1 MRSISSGSLVCLAL
15 CALCASAGPTP
26 GAAQATPELP
36 QPSPKARVEQHVGL
50 ADLSID
56 YSSPAVKGRK
66 IWGEL
71 VPYDKPWRTGA
82 NAATRLT
89 TNRDLTFAGKPLK
102 AGSYA
107 LYTIPSKASWTL
119 VLNSGLEAWGN
130 DGYDPSKD
138 VLRVTLKPSATTSS
152 RERMT
157 FIFSDTSDNAAKL
170 DLEWEKLQLRIPI
183 ELDTKAEVATNI
195 QNAVDDAWRPHF
207 AAARYLLENGGDLDK
222 AMQYIDLSIAI
233 KATWWNNWVR
243 AQLLAKKGH
252 PQDAAAGA
260 ERAIALGSGD
270 RTFEMFFKP
279 EVNKSLAAWKKKP

>member
-1 MRSISSGSLVCLAL
+1 MRTISTGSLVCLAL
-15 CALCASAGPTP
+15 CALARPTP
-26 GAAQATPELP
+26 SAAQAAPDLP

-50 ADLSID
+50 ADLSVD
-56 YSSPAVKGRK
+56 YSSPTVKGRK

-82 NAATRLT
+82 NAATKLT
-89 TNRDLTFAGKPLK
+89 TSRDITLAGKPLK

-107 LYTIPSKASWTL
+107 LYTIPSKTSWTL

-130 DGYDPSKD
+130 DGYDASKD
-138 VLRVTLKPSATTSS
+138 VLRVSIKPSATASS

-157 FIFSDTSDNAAKL
+157 FIFSDTTDNGTKL

-183 ELDTKAEVATNI
+183 DLDTKTEVLTNI
-195 QNAVDDAWRPHF
+195 QKSVDDAWRPHY
-207 AAARYLLENGGDLDK
+207 AAARYLLEHGGDLDK

-233 KATWWNNWVR
+233 KANWSNNWVR
-243 AQLLAKKGH
+243 AQLLEKKGRG
-252 PQDAAAGA
+252 QDAVATA
-260 ERAIALGSGD
+260 ERTIQLGTGD
-270 RTFEMFFKP
+270 QTFETFFKP